1 MNIDHQD
8 VVLIRT
14 ADSHWWKLEG
24 NIKDGFFRWTAERAD
39 FRIINQNIKSVEIQL
54 QWHPTYCGTIII
66 KQDGKE
72 LISYNPNNLP
82 EHNIKIDIKNQK
94 DFEIYCN
101 TFVPNKVNNSS
112 DFRNLG
118 IMVRGFVLHVEN
130 ESYQLKMNDIS
141 EWFPIIEIVKEKISN
156 EVLTIAP
163 FNYTSTPFNIST
175 PLKRGAILYLD
186 KTYPRIIKQL
196 KEDYKFS
203 KSCELI
209 TYTDNSSVEADI
221 HVPVFEGQW
230 MKKYDYANVAA
241 QMAIQI
247 AQFKEWDYFMWLEW
261 DCYVGKDCWFDVLWE
276 ELLAW
281 PYKPIQAGT
290 PVISTWPIDGNFEFI
305 KQDYIASYLK
315 ANKVSLRSIYVELM
329 AIAINGAFGFY
340 EVNMADKY
348 LVKQK
353 IPRACPFDFMFGLR
367 MLEEYQEDIFKH
379 TAWLPSLYSVCGN
392 QYYTE
397 AQRLEMVKSGFKVA
411 MHQYKVI

>member
-261 DCYVGKDCWFDVLWE
+261 DCYVGKD
-276 ELLAW
+276 
-281 PYKPIQAGT
+281 
-290 PVISTWPIDGNFEFI
+290 
-305 KQDYIASYLK
+305 
-315 ANKVSLRSIYVELM
+315 
-329 AIAINGAFGFY
+329 
-340 EVNMADKY
+340 
-348 LVKQK
+348 
-353 IPRACPFDFMFGLR
+353 
-367 MLEEYQEDIFKH
+367 
-379 TAWLPSLYSVCGN
+379 
-392 QYYTE
+392 
-397 AQRLEMVKSGFKVA
+397 
-411 MHQYKVI
+411 